1 MVIKGYRVGP
11 LVKATAKEV
20 LDDSIMGLAAQTA
33 YYFFFSLFP
42 LFLFAA
48 PLLGLLGDKQE
59 IIDRVMFQ
67 LAGTLPG
74 DAIDLVRGVIQDVV
88 LAEGAPGLISI
99 GAVLAAWAGSNIFNG
114 LIEALNRA
122 YDITESRKWWKKR
135 LLALA
140 SVLAAGLV
148 LLAATTIM
156 LGGEAIVEWIGA
168 QLRLDAGAVTVWK
181 VIQYPI
187 ALILLIGTAWMIY
200 YFLPNL
206 RQDPRQVLVGAL
218 VATVLWIVV
227 TLLFRAY
234 VVNFGSY
241 SKTYGTVGGVIA
253 LLTWMYLSMLVL
265 LIGGELNAEIHH
277 GTGALEPRAGAVY
290 AGQVLNG
297 SLSRSASN
305 ERVERTEA
313 VSTPLSRPPKLPPA
327 CAWNENAVCI
337 RCTPRFPS

>member
-1 MVIKGYRVGP
+1 MIIKGYRVAP
-11 LVKATAKEV
+11 LLRATAKEV
-20 LDDSIMGLAAQTA
+20 LDDDIMGLAAQTA

-48 PLLGLLGDKQE
+48 PLLGIIGDKQRL
-59 IIDRVMFQ
+59 IDRAMAQ

-74 DAIDLVRGVIQDVV
+74 DALDLVRGVVQDVV
-88 LAEGAPGLISI
+88 LAEGAPGLMSV
-99 GAVLAAWAGSNIFNG
+99 GALLAGWAGSNIFNG
-114 LIEALNRA
+114 LIDALNRA
-122 YDITESRKWWKKR
+122 YDITETRKWWRKR

-140 SVLAAGLV
+140 SVVTAGLV
-148 LLAATTIM
+148 MLAASTIM
-156 LGGEAIVEWIGA
+156 LGGEAIAEWLGG
-168 QLRLDAGAVTVWK
+168 QLHLGEGAVTAWK
-181 VIQYPI
+181 ILQYPI
-187 ALILLIGTAWMIY
+187 ALALLIGTAWMVY

-206 RQDPRQVLVGAL
+206 RQDRRQVLVGAV
-218 VATVLWIVV
+218 VATVLWVVV

-290 AGQVLNG
+290 AGQVLSG
-297 SLSRSASN
+297 SMTRSASN
-305 ERVERTEA
+305 ERVERA
-313 VSTPLSRPPKLPPA
+313 QPLSATAP
-327 CAWNENAVCI
+327 
-337 RCTPRFPS
+337 

>member
-1 MVIKGYRVGP
+1 MIIKGYRVGP
-11 LVKATAKEV
+11 LVRATAREV
-20 LDDSIMGLAAQTA
+20 LDDDIMGLAAQTA

-48 PLLGLLGDKQE
+48 PLLGIIGDKQR
-59 IIDRVMFQ
+59 IIDRVMTQ

-74 DAIDLVRGVIQDVV
+74 DAIDLVRGVVQDVV
-88 LAEGAPGLISI
+88 LAEGAPGLMSV
-99 GAVLAAWAGSNIFNG
+99 GALLAAWAGSNIFNG
-114 LIEALNRA
+114 LIDALNRA
-122 YDITESRKWWKKR
+122 YDITEGRTWWKKR

-140 SVLAAGLV
+140 SVIAAGLV
-148 LLAATTIM
+148 LLTATTIM
-156 LGGEAIVEWIGA
+156 LGGESIVEWLGN
-168 QLRLDAGAVTVWK
+168 QLGLGSGAVAVWK
-181 VIQYPI
+181 VVQYPI
-187 ALILLIGTAWMIY
+187 ALLLLVGTAWMIY

-206 RQDPRQVLVGAL
+206 RQDRRQVLVGAV

-290 AGQVLNG
+290 EGQVLSG

-305 ERVERTEA
+305 ERVEKA
-313 VSTPLSRPPKLPPA
+313 QPA
-327 CAWNENAVCI
+327 SVGAI
-337 RCTPRFPS
+337 

>member
-1 MVIKGYRVGP
+1 MIVKGYRVGP
-11 LVKATAKEV
+11 LLRATAKEV
-20 LDDSIMGLAAQTA
+20 LSDDIMGLAAQTA

-48 PLLGLLGDKQE
+48 PLLGIIGDKQE
-59 IIDRVMFQ
+59 MIGNLMNQ

-74 DAIDLVRGVIQDVV
+74 SAIELVRGVVEEVV
-88 LAEGAPGLISI
+88 LAEGAPGLMSV
-99 GAVLAAWAGSNIFNG
+99 GAVLAAWAGSNIFNA
-114 LIEALNRA
+114 LIDALNRA
-122 YDITESRKWWKKR
+122 YDITETRKWWKKR

-140 SVLAAGLV
+140 SVITAGLV
-148 LLAATTIM
+148 LLAATAVM
-156 LGGEAIVEWIGA
+156 LGGEALIEWLGDRTGLGDSTVLVWSIV
-168 QLRLDAGAVTVWK
+168 
-181 VIQYPI
+181 QYPI
-187 ALILLIGTAWMIY
+187 ALLLLIATAWMVY
-200 YFLPNL
+200 YFLPNI
-206 RQDPRQVLVGAL
+206 RQDWRQVLVGAIA
-218 VATVLWIVV
+218 ATVLWVIV

-241 SKTYGTVGGVIA
+241 SKTYGTIGGVIA

-265 LIGGELNAEIHH
+265 LVGGELNAEIHH

-313 VSTPLSRPPKLPPA
+313 RA
-327 CAWNENAVCI
+327 ARA
-337 RCTPRFPS
+337 

>member
-1 MVIKGYRVGP
+1 MIIKGYRVGP
-11 LVKATAKEV
+11 LLKATAKEV
-20 LDDSIMGLAAQTA
+20 LDDGITGLAAQTA

-48 PLLGLLGDKQE
+48 PLLGIIGDKQR
-59 IIDRVMFQ
+59 IVDRVMTQ

-74 DAIDLVRGVIQDVV
+74 DAIDLVRGVVQDVV
-88 LAEGAPGLISI
+88 LAEGAPGLMSV
-99 GAVLAAWAGSNIFNG
+99 GALLAAWAGSNIFNG
-114 LIEALNRA
+114 LIDALNRA
-122 YDITESRKWWKKR
+122 YDITETRKWWKKR

-140 SVLAAGLV
+140 SVVTSGLV

-156 LGGEAIVEWIGA
+156 LGGEAIIDW
-168 QLRLDAGAVTVWK
+168 LAGQVGMDDSAVVVWTI
-181 VIQYPI
+181 IQYPL
-187 ALILLIGTAWMIY
+187 ALVLLIATAWMIY

-206 RQDPRQVLVGAL
+206 RQDRRQVLVGAIF
-218 VATVLWIVV
+218 ATVLWVVV

-265 LIGGELNAEIHH
+265 LVGGELNAEIHH

-290 AGQVLNG
+290 AGQVLSG
-297 SLSRSASN
+297 SLTRSASN
-305 ERVERTEA
+305 ERVERVQP
-313 VSTPLSRPPKLPPA
+313 VSAASA
-327 CAWNENAVCI
+327 
-337 RCTPRFPS
+337 

>member
-1 MVIKGYRVGP
+1 MIIKGYRVGP
-11 LVKATAKEV
+11 LIRATAREV
-20 LDDSIMGLAAQTA
+20 LDDDIMGLAAQTA

-48 PLLGLLGDKQE
+48 PLLGIIGDKQR
-59 IIDRVMFQ
+59 IIDRVMTQ

-74 DAIDLVRGVIQDVV
+74 DAIDLVRGVVQDVV
-88 LAEGAPGLISI
+88 LAEGAPGLVSV
-99 GAVLAAWAGSNIFNG
+99 GALLAAWAGSNIFNG

-122 YDITESRKWWKKR
+122 YDITEGRKWWKKR

-140 SVLAAGLV
+140 SVIAAGLV
-148 LLAATTIM
+148 LLTATTIM
-156 LGGEAIVEWIGA
+156 LGGESIVDWLGD
-168 QLRLDAGAVTVWK
+168 RLGLGSGAVSVWK
-181 VIQYPI
+181 VVQYPI
-187 ALILLIGTAWMIY
+187 ALLLLVATAWMIY

-206 RQDPRQVLVGAL
+206 RQDRRQVLVGAV

-241 SKTYGTVGGVIA
+241 SRTYGTVGGVIA

-290 AGQVLNG
+290 EGQVLSG

-305 ERVERTEA
+305 ERVEKA
-313 VSTPLSRPPKLPPA
+313 QPA
-327 CAWNENAVCI
+327 SAGAL
-337 RCTPRFPS
+337 